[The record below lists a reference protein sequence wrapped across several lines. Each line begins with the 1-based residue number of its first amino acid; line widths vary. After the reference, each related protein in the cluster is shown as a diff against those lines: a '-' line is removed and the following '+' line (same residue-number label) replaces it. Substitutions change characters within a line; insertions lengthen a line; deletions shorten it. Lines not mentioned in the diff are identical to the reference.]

1 MRSKFGTKI
10 FDFADLMPFGETA
23 VSLEKWHPS
32 DNDFIN
38 ANYMKTVF
46 QEDHPRD
53 VSLPFGLMI
62 ATSGPKTSTIQD
74 FWRMTVQEN
83 ITKVVSLCEK
93 MGDQCSGTYKEA
105 CQYFPTKEKPE
116 IVIDMPERN

>member
-23 VSLEKWHPS
+23 VTLEKWHPS

-38 ANYMKTVF
+38 ANYMKSVY

-53 VSLPFGLMI
+53 NSLPFGLMI
-62 ATSGPKTSTIQD
+62 ATSGPKSSTI
-74 FWRMTVQEN
+74 
-83 ITKVVSLCEK
+83 
-93 MGDQCSGTYKEA
+93 
-105 CQYFPTKEKPE
+105 
-116 IVIDMPERN
+116 